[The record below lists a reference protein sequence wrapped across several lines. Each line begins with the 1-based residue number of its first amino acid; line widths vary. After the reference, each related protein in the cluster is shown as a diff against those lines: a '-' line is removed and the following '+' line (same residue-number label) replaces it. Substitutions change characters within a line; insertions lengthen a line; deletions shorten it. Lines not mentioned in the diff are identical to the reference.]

1 MTRPADHRWEVLGE
15 SGDPVPG
22 DVHELQALSRRFE
35 ATAKTIT
42 DTTEA
47 LRRLGNLESW
57 DSEAG
62 KAFAEKADDTAK
74 TVGKAHDRYADAAS
88 ALKTYYTELETIQG
102 DADKLLREAETKDG
116 ELTSAK
122 SAAGDPPKG
131 TTDGEQKKLDKKVTD
146 VQEGLD
152 GLRGRLAAVKTR
164 HKEAG
169 DKAAKAIHDTTEGDG
184 LNDGWLDDLR
194 DSLKTISEIAG
205 AIAAVCGLAALLV
218 GWIPI
223 IGQALAGVL
232 GTIAL
237 VMTVVSLVCHVLLA
251 INGDGSWGDVAMD
264 VLGLATFGIGR
275 VFTSGAKLATT
286 VGRSR
291 VWTAANQYVRAWN
304 PGANSRATRALVES
318 MVGPRA
324 GALDNV
330 ALPNVSLGAAFKGL
344 PRSFADDLS
353 AVRSNFGLL
362 ARGGDNFAA
371 MRNAYNTAG
380 ARGLASMYGGP
391 GMVDELARM
400 KNIGAD
406 DLAMIGT
413 PDAFK
418 QAIAYNSVAL
428 GGMAAGTTS
437 DSISFAGLF
446 GGDPE
451 IDVTGSDASLA
462 GR

>member
-1 MTRPADHRWEVLGE
+1 MSRPADHRWEVLGE
-15 SGDPVPG
+15 NADPVPG
-22 DVHELQALSRRFE
+22 DVHDLQALSRRFE

-74 TVGKAHDRYADAAS
+74 TVSKAHDRYAGAAS
-88 ALKTYYTELETIQG
+88 ALKTYYTDLETIQE
-102 DADKLLREAETKDG
+102 DADRLLSQAETKDG
-116 ELTSAK
+116 DLTTARSG
-122 SAAGDPPKG
+122 AGNPPKG

-146 VQEGLD
+146 LQDGLD
-152 GLRGRLAAVKTR
+152 DLRGQLADVKTR

-169 DKAAKAIHDTTEGDG
+169 DKAARAIHDTTEGDG

-194 DSLKTISEIAG
+194 DSLKFISDITG
-205 AIAAVCGLAALLV
+205 AIAAVCGVLALLV

-237 VMTVVSLVCHVLLA
+237 VMTAISLVCHVLLA

-275 VFTSGAKLATT
+275 VFSSGAKLAST

-291 VWTAANQYVRAWN
+291 VWQAAAQYVRGWN
-304 PGANSRATRALVES
+304 PGMASAARRALVES
-318 MVGPRA
+318 MVGSRA
-324 GALDNV
+324 GATV
-330 ALPNVSLGAAFKGL
+330 GGALPDVSLAAAFRGL
-344 PRSFADDLS
+344 PRSFADDLGTI
-353 AVRSNFGLL
+353 RSNWRDAFKV
-362 ARGGDNFAA
+362 GDNLSAA
-371 MRNAYNTAG
+371 RDAYTAAG
-380 ARGLASMYGGP
+380 PRGLASMYVGP
-391 GMVDELARM
+391 GMVDELGRI
-400 KNIGAD
+400 KNID
-406 DLAMIGT
+406 PTDLSFIGT

-418 QAIAYNSVAL
+418 QALSYNGWAL
-428 GGMAAGTTS
+428 GGTGTGAAS
-437 DSISFAGLF
+437 DTNSFFGLF
-446 GGDPE
+446 GSEPE

>member
-1 MTRPADHRWEVLGE
+1 MSRPADNRWEVLGE

-22 DVHELQALSRRFE
+22 DVHDLQALARRFE

-42 DTTEA
+42 ETTEA

-62 KAFAEKADDTAK
+62 KAFAEKAGDTAK

-88 ALKTYYTELETIQG
+88 ALKTYYTDLETIQE
-102 DADKLLREAETKDG
+102 DADKLLRDAETKSGD
-116 ELTSAK
+116 LTTARSGA
-122 SAAGDPPKG
+122 DNPPKG
-131 TTDGEQKKLDKKVTD
+131 TTDAEQKKLDKKVTGI
-146 VQEGLD
+146 QEGLD
-152 GLRGRLAAVKTR
+152 GLRGQLAAVKTR

-194 DSLKTISEIAG
+194 DSLKLISEISG
-205 AIAAVCGLAALLV
+205 AIAAVCGLAALAV

-251 INGDGSWGDVAMD
+251 INGDGSWGDVAID

-275 VFTSGAKLATT
+275 VFTTGSKLAAT

-291 VWTAANQYVRAWN
+291 VWNAANQYVRAWN
-304 PGANSRATRALVES
+304 PGVNARGTRALVES

-324 GALDNV
+324 GAVDNV
-330 ALPNVSLGAAFKGL
+330 VLPDVSLAAAFKGL

-353 AVRSNFGLL
+353 TIGSNWRGLF
-362 ARGGDNFAA
+362 RGSDNGAA
-371 MRNAYNTAG
+371 FRNAYDTAG
-380 ARGLASMYGGP
+380 LRGVASLYGGP
-391 GMVDELARM
+391 GLVDELGRM
-400 KNIGAD
+400 KNIDAS
-406 DLAMIGT
+406 DLAFIGT

-418 QAIAYNSVAL
+418 QAIAYNSVSL
-428 GGMAAGTTS
+428 GGTATGATS
-437 DSISFAGLF
+437 DAVSFAGLF